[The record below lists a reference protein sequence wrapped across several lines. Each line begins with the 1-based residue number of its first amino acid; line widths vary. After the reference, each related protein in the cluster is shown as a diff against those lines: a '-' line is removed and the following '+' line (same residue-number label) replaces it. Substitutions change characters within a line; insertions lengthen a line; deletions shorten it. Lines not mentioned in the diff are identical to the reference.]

1 MASGW
6 FEMDKCNINQNVR
19 MSNDFNI
26 NKKYLIHADWKKLS
40 VRFGNQ
46 TPQTK

>member
-19 MSNDFNI
+19 IGFNI
-26 NKKYLIHADWKKLS
+26 IKKYVIHADWKKLS
-40 VRFGNQ
+40 VHFGNQ

>member
-19 MSNDFNI
+19 I
-26 NKKYLIHADWKKLS
+26 NEKYVIHADWKKLS